1 VSADA
6 QHLQLD
12 GVRDI
17 QAHKSSDG
25 FACLARTNEKTD
37 DLQKGDRGG
46 DSGGRRK
53 SNSKA
58 CNESGKYSC
67 MAVVQDGVEWGARE
81 TCVPVSNPSLRWA
94 SSQQPF

>member
-1 VSADA
+1 MSADA

-46 DSGGRRK
+46 GIVVEEGSRIRKHATKVVSTAAWLLCKMESSGGHER
-53 SNSKA
+53 
-58 CNESGKYSC
+58 
-67 MAVVQDGVEWGARE
+67 
-81 TCVPVSNPSLRWA
+81 PVYP
-94 SSQQPF
+94 